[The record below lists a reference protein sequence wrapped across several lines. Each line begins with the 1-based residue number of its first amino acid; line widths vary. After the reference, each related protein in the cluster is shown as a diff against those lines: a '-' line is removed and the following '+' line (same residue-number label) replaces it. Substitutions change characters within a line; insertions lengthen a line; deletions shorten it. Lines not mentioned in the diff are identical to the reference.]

1 MIREI
6 FIIILLFSITLL
18 YLKKYFHLL
27 VIMAPY
33 LITITFINIKET
45 NQGKEIL
52 DLFLIFLIILYILIS
67 IVSKIFQKYIN
78 NRFINKLNVI
88 SIGFIWGALYLL
100 NIIIKSFNGIM
111 SFENL
116 VSLFN
121 IIIIS
126 YLLKKELK
134 DKQ

>member
-6 FIIILLFSITLL
+6 FIIILLFSIILL

-27 VIMAPY
+27 IIMLPY
-33 LITITFINIKET
+33 LTTIVFSNIKKT

-52 DLFLIFLIILYILIS
+52 DIFLIFLIILYILIS
-67 IVSKIFQKYIN
+67 VISKIFQKYIDN
-78 NRFINKLNVI
+78 KFIKKLNII
-88 SIGFIWGALYLL
+88 SIGFIWNILYLL
-100 NIIIKSFNGIM
+100 NIIIKSFNSIM
-111 SFENL
+111 IFENL

-121 IIIIS
+121 IIIIL

-134 DKQ
+134 E